1 MSTIDQINFKDKMT
15 ISKASRVASI
25 LVLCLGS
32 FAVITRGQSDSLK
45 AGFENP
51 PASARPQVLWHWVNG
66 NVTKEGIKLD
76 LEWMH
81 RIGLSGIMICEGDVG
96 VPQVVDKRITFG
108 SPVWSDVLK
117 YTTRFADQ
125 LGLEETIAGSPGWS
139 ESGGPWVQPSEGMKK
154 YVWSETAIEGDKPFN
169 GTLAHPPSVTGPF
182 QNISIHRA
190 NPVPQ
195 YYRDVAVVA
204 YRKDN
209 GNRSKGS
216 LHPTITA
223 STTPFNS
230 AILTDG
236 DFDKTVKL
244 AVPLSGEKAW
254 IQYEFDQPQT
264 IRSITF
270 ATRDPGGS
278 ASILAGI
285 IPPERFLETSEDGRQ
300 FKVAAELSVGSSPEY
315 TISFPAVTAKYFRVT
330 FKRAPATST
339 PAWALRLDPSAMG
352 MKLSQPKEAYEIAE
366 LVLSAEARINRYEEK
381 AAFAPKAG
389 LEKFPTPDF
398 PKEDVIAKADVIDLT
413 AKMHPDGT
421 LEWTPPTGHW
431 VVLRFG
437 YSLLGITNHP
447 AQPEAT
453 GLEVDKLNR
462 NYVGKYL
469 NTYLDIYKNAVG
481 ADFMGRRGI
490 RYVENDSWEAGSQN
504 WTDNMIEQFR
514 RLRGYDPLPWMPILT
529 GQIVESS
536 AVSERFLWDFRRTI
550 SDMIATEH
558 YGQLASALHERGMGH
573 YAESHEGGRGF
584 VADGMEVKK
593 YTDIPMGAM
602 WTQRLGVNND
612 MYPYITDLRE
622 TASVAH
628 IYGKELASAES
639 MTAAAAPWAWSPATL
654 KPTVDNEFANG
665 INRIVIHEST
675 HQPLI
680 AKAPGLAL
688 GPFGQWFNRN
698 DTWAELARPWIDY
711 IARSSYLLQQGKYGA
726 DIVYFYGE
734 DSNLT
739 GIFGEAPPNIPRG
752 YAYDYVNP
760 DGLIHELNVSNG
772 LLSTRHGMT
781 YRVLALDPRCK
792 HMSLSVLR
800 ALYNLAKD
808 GATIVGAK
816 PDDDSSLAD
825 DLTEFQ
831 RLADELFG
839 NGKEINHIGNG
850 VVFAGHSL
858 HDALKEMQLTPDFD
872 YTNAESDSQLM
883 FVHRKLKDGDIYFI
897 NNRNNAIKQI
907 DASFRINGKIPEL
920 WHAETGKTEPVS
932 YAIRCHRTT
941 VSLGLEPWGSVFVVF
956 RKSTRAVSQ
965 ILPSTTKRQVATVS
979 GPWTVSFQA
988 DRGAP
993 KCIVLDK
1000 LLPWSESQDPGVR
1013 YFSGTATYTTKIIAN
1028 SAWFKNGAHI
1038 WIHLGDV
1045 KDLAQVAVNGK
1056 LLGILW
1062 HEPYRIDATVAMKPG
1077 VNEIS
1082 VKVTNTWVN
1091 RLIGDQQPNTI
1102 TKYTFT
1108 TRNPYQ
1114 ADLPLPP
1121 AGLLGPVV
1129 LYRLCFAKACHD
1141 DRSRR

>member
-1 MSTIDQINFKDKMT
+1 MIILG
-15 ISKASRVASI
+15 ASRIASI
-25 LVLCLGS
+25 LVYALGS
-32 FAVITRGQSDSLK
+32 LAVLAHGQSDSLK
-45 AGFENP
+45 AGFETP

-66 NVTKEGIKLD
+66 NVTKDGIKLD

-108 SPVWSDVLK
+108 GPEWRDVLK
-117 YTTRFADQ
+117 YTTRLADQ

-139 ESGGPWVQPSEGMKK
+139 ESGGPWVPPSDGMKK
-154 YVWSETAIEGDKPFN
+154 YVWSETDVEGDKPFK

-182 QNISIHRA
+182 QNLRIHRA
-190 NPVPQ
+190 GLVPE

-204 YRKDN
+204 FRKKSGDRPA
-209 GNRSKGS
+209 GL
-216 LHPTITA
+216 LHPTITS
-223 STTPFNS
+223 STAPFNS
-230 AILTDG
+230 AILIDG
-236 DFDKTVKL
+236 DLEKTVKL
-244 AVPLSGEKAW
+244 AVPLSGEKVW
-254 IQYEFDQPQT
+254 IQYEFDLPQT

-285 IPPERFLETSEDGRQ
+285 IPPEKFLETSEDGRQ
-300 FKVAAELSVGSSPEY
+300 FKVVSALSAGSGPEY
-315 TISFPAVTAKYFRVT
+315 TISFPAVTAKFFRVT
-330 FKRAPATST
+330 FKRSPLPPT

-352 MKLSQPKEAYEIAE
+352 ITLGVPKETYEIAE
-366 LVLSAEARINRYEEK
+366 LELSPEARINRFEEK

-389 LEKFPTPDF
+389 LEDFATPEFPR
-398 PKEDVIAKADVIDLT
+398 EDVIAKADVIDLT

-453 GLEVDKLNR
+453 GLEVDKLNG
-462 NYVGKYL
+462 NYVGKYM

-490 RYVENDSWEAGSQN
+490 KYVENDSWEAGSQN

-514 RLRGYDPLPWMPILT
+514 RLRGYDPLPWMPVLT

-536 AVSERFLWDFRRTI
+536 AASERFLWDFRRTI
-550 SDMIATEH
+550 GDLIVSEH
-558 YGQLASALHERGMGH
+558 YGRLASTLHVRGMGH

-584 VADGMEVKK
+584 VADGMEAKK

-602 WTQRLGVNND
+602 WTQRFGINND
-612 MYPYITDLRE
+612 MFSYITDLRE

-628 IYGKELASAES
+628 IYGKILASAES

-711 IARSSYLLQQGKYGA
+711 IARSSYLLQQGKYDA

-739 GIFGEAPPNIPRG
+739 GIYGEAPPNIPRG

-760 DGLIHELNVSNG
+760 DGLIHELVVSDG
-772 LLSTRHGMT
+772 VVSTRHGMT
-781 YRVLALDPRCK
+781 YRVLVLDPRCR

-800 ALYNLAKD
+800 ALYNLAKG

-816 PDDDSSLAD
+816 PDDDPSLAD

-831 RLADELFG
+831 RLAGELFG
-839 NGKEINHIGNG
+839 NGKEVNHIGNG
-850 VVFAGHSL
+850 VVFAGYSL
-858 HDALKEMQLTPDFD
+858 HDALKEIQLTPDFD
-872 YTNAESDSQLM
+872 YSNAGHDSRLL
-883 FVHRKLKDGDIYFI
+883 FVHRKLIDGDLYFI
-897 NNRNNAIKQI
+897 HNRNSSSEQI
-907 DASFRINGKIPEL
+907 DANFRVKGKKPEL
-920 WHAETGKTEPVS
+920 WHAETGTTEAVS
-932 YAIRCHRTT
+932 FAIRGHRTA
-941 VSLGLEPWGSVFVVF
+941 VSFGLEPWGSVFVVF
-956 RKSTRAVSQ
+956 RKPTRAVSQ
-965 ILPSTTKRQVATVS
+965 ILPSTTERQVATVE

-993 KCIVLDK
+993 KAILLDK
-1000 LLPWSESQDPGVR
+1000 LLSWSESQDIGIR
-1013 YFSGTATYTTKIIAN
+1013 YFSGTATYTTKINAN

-1045 KDLAQVAVNGK
+1045 KSLAQVEVNGK
-1056 LLGILW
+1056 SLGILW
-1062 HEPYRIDATVAMKPG
+1062 HGPYRMDATTAMKPG
-1077 VNEIS
+1077 ANEIS
-1082 VKVTNTWVN
+1082 IKVTNTWVN
-1091 RLIGDQQPNTI
+1091 RLIGDQQSNTI
-1102 TKYTFT
+1102 TKYAFT

-1114 ADLPLPP
+1114 ADSPLQSS
-1121 AGLLGPVV
+1121 GLLGPVA
-1129 LYRLCFAKACHD
+1129 LYTVSAEQPSSTTSVPQQGTTEQVTRP
-1141 DRSRR
+1141 R